1 MSAPDS
7 SSKSVTAWVCP
18 APKEK
23 LKKEIIQLPELQ
35 PDEVQIKVL
44 YCGICHS
51 DIHLADGDWG
61 GDFPRVV
68 GHEIVGSITKVGSQ
82 VNHLKVGQIVGVGW
96 QRSCCKNCEYC
107 RMGKAQC
114 CENSESTCSGGGVG
128 GFAEYH
134 QTKADF
140 AIPIPEGLSLAH
152 ASCLMCAGVTTF
164 TPYVDYDIK
173 PYHKVAIV
181 GIGGLGH
188 LAIKW
193 GVNWGC
199 EVTAFSTSPD
209 KEKQAKSLGAH
220 NFVVYSSEKQEIN
233 PEFKEK
239 FNKYFDFILVTI
251 PFAISTK
258 MLYSCLKK
266 YGKICYVASG
276 GGEINLTPADLFIGG
291 PRSVVGSVIGSISNL
306 HLMLEFATR
315 HNILPEIEVFPMDK
329 VNEAMEKV
337 KDNKVRFRAVLKV
350 SE

>member
-1 MSAPDS
+1 MGSRG
-7 SSKSVTAWVCP
+7 KSMNVWLCS

-23 LKKEIIQLPELQ
+23 LKKEILTLAELQ

-51 DIHLADGDWG
+51 DIHIIDGHWKNP
-61 GDFPRVV
+61 FPCVV
-68 GHEIVGSITKVGSQ
+68 GHEIVGRITKLGSQ

-107 RMGKAQC
+107 RMGKEQC
-114 CENSESTCSGGGVG
+114 CENSEATCFRGGIG

-152 ASCLMCAGVTTF
+152 ASCLMCAGATTF
-164 TPYVDYDIK
+164 TPYVEYDIK

-199 EVTAFSTSPD
+199 EVTSFSTSPN
-209 KEKQAKSLGAH
+209 KEIQAKSFGAH
-220 NFVVYSSEKQEIN
+220 NFVVYSSENQEISS
-233 PEFKEK
+233 EAKKK
-239 FNKYFDFILVTI
+239 FHRYFDFILVTI
-251 PFAISTK
+251 PFKISCK
-258 MLYSCLKK
+258 MLLACLKK
-266 YGKICYVASG
+266 TGKICYVSKG
-276 GGEINLTPADLFIGG
+276 GSDIDIRPNELHGG
-291 PRSVVGSVIGSISNL
+291 SERAIVGSTFSSISNL

-329 VNEAMEKV
+329 VSEAIEKV
-337 KDNKVRFRAVLKV
+337 KDNKVRFRAVFKI
-350 SE
+350 SQE